1 MRLLENGIFEIQTA
15 LENSGSMASIHS
27 QLAEPT
33 LEGATERSYN
43 KSDWRLVL
51 CLFLSIKI
59 VPSFLVETT

>member
-33 LEGATERSYN
+33 LEELPNVAITSPTGG
-43 KSDWRLVL
+43 L
-51 CLFLSIKI
+51 CYVYF
-59 VPSFLVETT
+59 